1 MCITMRKTSTPT
13 ATTTTTTTTS
23 SFCFLTRLNH
33 AAGTVRATRFTSR
46 TRTPLFPI
54 SPWPAAA
61 PRPAS
66 VAMDSH
72 GPPLPDDDV
81 DGPPLHAFM
90 RPGAAGGKR
99 PWGSREGPF
108 FQSQSARGV
117 AGCAA
122 TVALPATS
130 PCCRAQCTTMLA
142 ESAGVTSARAK
153 FHAMDR
159 SDQQQ
164 WIFNHIAQ
172 AIRDSEATMDLST
185 ACALPE
191 TPAAPRRDLL
201 EHIACSSTGPRAT
214 DPSGISWVLAGCR
227 VCFRGWCALLSV
239 GRERV
244 TQIRLAV
251 QKGERPT
258 NWTDQRGFNKG
269 RDPAAHRKVDAFLE
283 FAYQHIAEPMADA
296 RVALAADT
304 TEHGMSVA

>member
-1 MCITMRKTSTPT
+1 MSRHIRSRHITSRHVTYSYCYDYDYDYD
-13 ATTTTTTTTS
+13 
-23 SFCFLTRLNH
+23 FFFLFSD
-33 AAGTVRATRFTSR
+33 TRFTSR

-99 PWGSREGPF
+99 GSREGPF

-142 ESAGVTSARAK
+142 ENAGVTSARAK

-172 AIRDSEATMDLST
+172 AIGDSEATMDLST

-201 EHIACSSTGPRAT
+201 EHVACSSTGPRAT
-214 DPSGISWVLAGCR
+214 DPSVSSG
-227 VCFRGWCALLSV
+227 V
-239 GRERV
+239 G
-244 TQIRLAV
+244 
-251 QKGERPT
+251 
-258 NWTDQRGFNKG
+258 
-269 RDPAAHRKVDAFLE
+269 AHSSRW
-283 FAYQHIAEPMADA
+283 AESA
-296 RVALAADT
+296 
-304 TEHGMSVA
+304 